1 MPRVLVKI
9 GTNVISNRANRI
21 LRPVLRNLVGQLGE
35 LFERGI
41 APVVVSSGSIIS
53 GMESLGP
60 NIPAANETQRRQVY
74 SATGQPRL
82 MRLYADL
89 FEEYG
94 MKCAQVLPTKDD
106 FAPGAK
112 RDNMV
117 QCLEGLLAAGVVP
130 IVNEDDATSVTR
142 SMFHDNDEL
151 AALMAELLR
160 VDRLIILTDAEGV
173 FDGHPAREGTTLI
186 REVSAE
192 ADLTRYIEASG
203 KAAGEGRG
211 GMGSKLEFAQR
222 TARLGIPAHIVRGR
236 GEDVIVA
243 VVEGRAVGTS
253 VNAVPERAIPT
264 E

>member
-21 LRPVLRNLVGQLGE
+21 LRPVLRNLVRQLEE

-41 APVVVSSGSIIS
+41 SPVVVSSGSIIS
-53 GMESLGP
+53 GMELLGP
-60 NIPAANETQRRQVY
+60 HIAAANETQRRQIY

-94 MKCAQVLPTKDD
+94 MTCAQVLPTKDD

-130 IVNEDDATSVTR
+130 VVNEDDATSVTR

-173 FDGHPAREGTTLI
+173 FDGHPGRAGTRLI
-186 REVSAE
+186 REVSAK
-192 ADLTRYIEASG
+192 ADLSHYIEESG

-211 GMGSKLEFAQR
+211 GMGSKLQFAQR
-222 TARLGIPAHIVRGR
+222 AARLGIPAHIVRGR
-236 GEDVIVA
+236 AENAILD
-243 VVEGRAVGTS
+243 VVEGRAVGT
-253 VNAVPERAIPT
+253 VVGAGAGE
-264 E
+264 

>member
-1 MPRVLVKI
+1 MATHRVLVKI

-21 LRPVLRNLVGQLGE
+21 LRPVLRNLVRQVEE
-35 LFERGI
+35 LSERGI
-41 APVVVSSGSIIS
+41 ACALVSSGSIVS
-53 GMESLGP
+53 GMESLGE
-60 NIPAANETQRRQVY
+60 IAAANETQRRQIY

-130 IVNEDDATSVTR
+130 VVNEDDATSVTR

-160 VDRLIILTDAEGV
+160 VDRLVILTDAEGV

-186 REVSAE
+186 REVSA
-192 ADLTRYIEASG
+192 AQDLSHYIEASG
-203 KAAGEGRG
+203 KAEGEGRG
-211 GMGSKLEFAQR
+211 GMGSKLKFAQR
-222 TARLGIPAHIVRGR
+222 AAGLGITAHIVRGR
-236 GEDVIVA
+236 AENAIVDA
-243 VVEGRAVGTS
+243 VDGRDVGT
-253 VNAVPERAIPT
+253 VVRGEAGRR
-264 E
+264 